1 MLLGFSNSLATL
13 AGVGGGSFA
22 LVILMN
28 FFGYLP
34 KDASF
39 VVFSCVLAA
48 TTGNTFNFLFKAYDG
63 KPSIQFQYAFIS
75 IPIMFSGSF
84 IGILLNRIFPSI
96 ITYSIIIIVFAAS
109 IKNTYKRFVAE
120 FTKESD

>member
-1 MLLGFSNSLATL
+1 MATL

-63 KPSIQFQYAFIS
+63 KPTIQFQYAFVS

-84 IGILLNRIFPSI
+84 IGILLNKFFPSI

-109 IKNTYKRFVAE
+109 VKRTYKRFADE
-120 FTKESD
+120 YTK